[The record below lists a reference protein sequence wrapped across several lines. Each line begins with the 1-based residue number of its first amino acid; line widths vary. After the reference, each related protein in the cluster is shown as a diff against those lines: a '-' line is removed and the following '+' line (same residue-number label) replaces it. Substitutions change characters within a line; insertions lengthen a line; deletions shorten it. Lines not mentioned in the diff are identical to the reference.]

1 MFKKI
6 VVGLDGSDHSENAL
20 RVACDLAKKYDSEIC
35 LVHTPQPETVAF
47 AMGAVTGYHV
57 VTTMPS
63 DSEVREAA
71 QKIVD
76 KGKAIA
82 ADMGCAVARE
92 HTQRG
97 DPADEIVTTARDF
110 GADLIVTGRR
120 GLGFVGSLV
129 QGSTTQKIGH
139 EASCAM
145 LTVV

>member
-1 MFKKI
+1 MFSKI
-6 VVGLDGSDHSENAL
+6 VVGMDGSDHSVNAL

-63 DSEVREAA
+63 DEEVQKAA

-76 KGKAIA
+76 KGKSIA
-82 ADMGCAVARE
+82 AEMGCSITRE
-92 HTQRG
+92 HILPG
-97 DPADEIVTTARDF
+97 DPAHEIVTTAKSF

-139 EASCAM
+139 EATCAM